1 MEKKEEENMKENLKR
16 TKTKIDEIEEEMKSN
31 DLVNL
36 QWAKE
41 LETMSTKTEQIK
53 KANTILGKSC
63 FRSAYRPEV

>member
-1 MEKKEEENMKENLKR
+1 MKKEEENLKDNLKR

-31 DLVNL
+31 DLINL

-41 LETMSTKTEQIK
+41 LESMSSKTEQIK

>member
-1 MEKKEEENMKENLKR
+1 MKENLKR

>member
-1 MEKKEEENMKENLKR
+1 MKKEEENLKENLKR